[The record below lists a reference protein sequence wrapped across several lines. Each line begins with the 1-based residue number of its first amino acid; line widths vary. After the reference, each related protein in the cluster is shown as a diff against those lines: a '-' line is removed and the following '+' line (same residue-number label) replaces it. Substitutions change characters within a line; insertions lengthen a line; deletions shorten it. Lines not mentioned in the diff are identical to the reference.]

1 LRRRRR
7 RWPEP
12 NHPDDQEQ
20 QANRIRPSQMSL
32 HLRLERRQ
40 ANTGHLG
47 SQPVAASRRHCLNSC
62 HAENMPLKAQLGK
75 KPEART
81 RRGGASHF
89 LAVRH
94 ALSKGLK
101 GRNNP
106 AQGNVLGKT
115 VETIKP

>member
-1 LRRRRR
+1 
-7 RWPEP
+7 
-12 NHPDDQEQ
+12 
-20 QANRIRPSQMSL
+20 
-32 HLRLERRQ
+32 
-40 ANTGHLG
+40 
-47 SQPVAASRRHCLNSC
+47 
-62 HAENMPLKAQLGK
+62 MPLKAQLGK